1 MPTSTVTIYHNPK
14 CGTSVKVLA
23 LLRERG
29 VQPEIVEYLKTPPT
43 AAQWKALIAR
53 SGLGARVFLRSK
65 EKLYAELDL
74 ANPKWTDVQLIHL
87 LAQHPALLNRP
98 VVASPKGVRPCR
110 PVETVFQ
117 LLDAEKP

>member
-1 MPTSTVTIYHNPK
+1 MSAVTIYHNPR

-29 VQPEIVEYLKTPPT
+29 IEPGIVEYLKDPPT
-43 AAQWKALIAR
+43 AEQWKALIAR
-53 SGLGARVFLRSK
+53 SGLGARAFLRAK

-74 ANPKWTDVQLIHL
+74 ANPKWTDDQLIHF

-98 VVASPKGVRPCR
+98 VVASARGARPCR
-110 PVETVFQ
+110 PAETVLE
-117 LLDAEKP
+117 LLETEKP